1 MAFKGWSYVLV
12 GVVLKL
18 TLLQSKNG
26 TAFTTMMSVCLLS
39 LVLGGLCQLV
49 HFFRYWNF
57 THTLQTFLYSKEVK
71 SFSRIENSPYS
82 LQRCYEV
89 HLPFILQLHFLAN
102 LTQSTH
108 PLFCSKDQPTT
119 TPKAER
125 LKGPTSAAAVMM
137 FKSKRPYFLT
147 FYVKDNRLHLLLPM
161 VFFLGLFEAFM
172 SKNFLMV
179 SISIFFI
186 QKKRKGSGIK

>member
-1 MAFKGWSYVLV
+1 MG
-12 GVVLKL
+12 
-18 TLLQSKNG
+18 
-26 TAFTTMMSVCLLS
+26 
-39 LVLGGLCQLV
+39 LV
-49 HFFRYWNF
+49 H
-57 THTLQTFLYSKEVK
+57 
-71 SFSRIENSPYS
+71 
-82 LQRCYEV
+82 
-89 HLPFILQLHFLAN
+89 LQLHFLAN

-108 PLFCSKDQPTT
+108 PLFCSKDQPST

-125 LKGPTSAAAVMM
+125 LKGPASSAAAVMM

-161 VFFLGLFEAFM
+161 AFFLGLFEAFM

-186 QKKRKGSGIK
+186 QKKRKGSGSGSKYIHLPSKVFTPPLGY

>member
-1 MAFKGWSYVLV
+1 MLWGPS
-12 GVVLKL
+12 
-18 TLLQSKNG
+18 
-26 TAFTTMMSVCLLS
+26 
-39 LVLGGLCQLV
+39 GLYLAI
-49 HFFRYWNF
+49 
-57 THTLQTFLYSKEVK
+57 T
-71 SFSRIENSPYS
+71 
-82 LQRCYEV
+82 
-89 HLPFILQLHFLAN
+89 HFLAN

-119 TPKAER
+119 TPKAVR
-125 LKGPTSAAAVMM
+125 LKGPASSAAAVMM

-186 QKKRKGSGIK
+186 PSFWRKELEVVVNQYKPKYFLLEFVTIIILAIAFTTFDCNFALYAVKSDNT